1 MKPSLPHPEQLSP
14 KLPLWCVSKRSLA
27 DSIIGTDRNTMVT
40 QPKGKPCR
48 KIWKLPLKAV
58 HRPPCQ
64 YSGLCTL
71 VLSSACICLSI
82 VQKQH
87 STPLQALFVTSQ
99 SGTKSVKKCWR
110 VFWQPYCCSHRRREM
125 AVQMWGRLTTYLSRA
140 DTLFFR
146 RIRSGEVFYDI
157 WVNPK
162 SVRGKFIAVSCW

>member
-1 MKPSLPHPEQLSP
+1 MHLDYCTCMFQKHSTGKSRNITLCTLHIHLRSSFCGCFCLGTRREMLFCTKAILMKPSLPHPEQLSP

-64 YSGLCTL
+64 HPGLCTL

-99 SGTKSVKKCWR
+99 SATKSVK
-110 VFWQPYCCSHRRREM
+110 
-125 AVQMWGRLTTYLSRA
+125 
-140 DTLFFR
+140 
-146 RIRSGEVFYDI
+146 
-157 WVNPK
+157 
-162 SVRGKFIAVSCW
+162 

>member
-1 MKPSLPHPEQLSP
+1 MFQKHSTGKSRNITLCTMHIHLRSGFLPRDQERDAFCTKAILMKPSLPHPEQLSP

-64 YSGLCTL
+64 HSGLCTL

-87 STPLQALFVTSQ
+87 STPLQALFVT
-99 SGTKSVKKCWR
+99 
-110 VFWQPYCCSHRRREM
+110 
-125 AVQMWGRLTTYLSRA
+125 
-140 DTLFFR
+140 
-146 RIRSGEVFYDI
+146 
-157 WVNPK
+157 
-162 SVRGKFIAVSCW
+162 